1 MSTGPLSIELHH
13 LFPTQIKNAEAGD
26 PLIAKQFL
34 GSIGFDIEW
43 QGNKRGLFVDQELLG
58 KLRSASP
65 EIRAAFKAAGFAENQ
80 HGGSHP
86 NYNDF
91 IIGEL
96 ANFSAQANAGTTPWS
111 PEAKQAAA
119 YDLLRFVDDFVASG
133 SLSVKGTSLA
143 DFQTSW
149 ANWRGTRDYTN
160 LLPGDAVDIAS
171 FANGLDKTSTP
182 PVIGEGQEVA
192 RKNLASQL
200 YNKVSGSNG
209 TLALLN
215 MDELLRPELAIIN
228 GNKATSIITPLIYSL
243 IGKGL
248 TGTKGAAAFTQ
259 NFADDQTGGVVFDP
273 DEIKVRLESVLGIL
287 GDAADLLPER
297 LSDLGDG
304 VLQAAG
310 KSIGPMIVGAGGSI
324 IGDAVEFLNLAYEP
338 MKKGLRTGDWSDFYD
353 VTIEYGTAAAV
364 SAVLVGG
371 AVAVAGAFAG
381 PVAAAFVGA
390 GFAAY
395 GLYDAITNGVE
406 LFGQI
411 TADLAGVIEK
421 VEVSIINFALS
432 LDEGLSQLA
441 RAVGYI
447 FGVDPEHPL
456 FNVVGETLVTKYL
469 VDPLEAELPGRVDG
483 TDKREWFFGKNN
495 AVINAGGGNDE
506 LYVADAT
513 VARGDAGNDVVIGRD
528 SRIIRAGQ
536 AIDPTNP
543 ESPLANT
550 DLVMQL
556 DGGDG
561 DDWIIL
567 IGGDGG
573 VLRGGAGSDIL
584 IGGGA
589 ESHLYGGEG
598 SDLFHIGANSILHD
612 AELSGESVWM
622 GLPIFGGTKQWWMEG
637 NKAYWSPFSTIMTAF
652 PVIGSEILATASF
665 FVDVATMKFASF
677 QSYEDGGMGINIGYG
692 LGGVAKIEDYQLDL
706 DSGKASG
713 GVVVFSASRAGDAS
727 SGFERPSQEK
737 FTQFLN
743 LALKAGFGV
752 GFSGWDPIVLD
763 LDGDGYELTTQRNS
777 GIHFE
782 FDGDGFAEKTGWV
795 RPDDGFLVLD
805 ANANGVVDDAT
816 EFFGDETQGGFVELA
831 TYDLN
836 LDGVIDSLDA
846 VFGDLRVWR
855 DLNSDGVTDAGEL
868 VSLSDLG
875 ISSISLAAVAPAE
888 ELNIGGNVVAFESTF
903 TLTDGTVRK
912 AGDVVLDISHI
923 DTRYITDT
931 AVSVEASALPKL
943 RGFGNVADLHV
954 AMSENA
960 SLLAQVAAFDAL
972 ATSDLA
978 ALKHAAEEILYAWA
992 GVDGVSADPI
1002 GTEGFDARKLAF
1014 LEAFGGQ
1021 EIAPRDPVTGAVST
1035 AGLAEL
1041 EASWDYTLESLTL
1054 RLVVQS
1060 SSLPAFADMTYRED
1074 LDLIVMGSA
1083 GTLKQAYSAILA
1095 GLSSDPATALG
1106 EWEAWGELLR
1116 AVQDGSRRFDN
1127 NIVRDDFA
1135 AAQLLAA
1142 IAESGTNLD
1151 LAALAP
1157 ALGIT
1162 NLRIGAAGG
1171 ENLSNVSGGTIFSG
1185 LGDGDIARGRTGQDV
1200 YLLESGFGNVVIDDE
1215 EGVQT
1220 GDRIRFVDLN
1230 RADVSAARV
1239 GDDLI
1244 LTVTA
1249 NGNTVTV
1256 LGQFA
1261 DVVPLSSDVFAS
1273 NNRGIE
1279 EIQFA
1284 DGTVMELPDIAIA
1297 VGEGTAGDDVL
1308 EGTMHTDVFQG
1319 RAGNDTLMGGD
1330 DADLYVFDAGD
1341 GADIIRDQQS
1351 NPLLKA
1357 ADMLIFGDDIA
1368 PEDLIWSRGS
1378 DPDDLVITIGSSGDS
1393 ITVEEQ
1399 FSYSSLGY
1407 NGQFALNSRI
1417 ELFSFRHF
1425 GDVYTHKDIQQQMIA
1440 AETTGADDITLGFGD
1455 DDTFGASAG
1464 NDTLVGLDG
1473 NDTYSFGRGV
1483 GNDTIDEQAIYID
1496 VDVGLG
1502 GLRLEM
1508 GADTVVFAPDVDPE
1522 DVVFTRLSEAP
1533 DLTVTL
1539 DSGETLTVRN
1549 QFDGFQTGP
1558 LGSQWFDRI
1567 EWFEFGNGT
1576 RLSWQDV
1583 LLDVTTG
1590 AEGDDSLW
1598 GDLFEDTLAGGLG
1611 NDYLS
1616 GGGYA
1621 DTYIFNSGDG
1631 QDTVDDDNT
1640 FILGSGFV
1648 SVDTAPDILRLGEG
1662 ISSADVSLERVGQSL
1677 KLNIGINGDSVLLQ
1691 GQNDYYHT
1699 GVFGAISNGR
1709 IERVEF
1715 ADGEVWTWQDLNA
1728 RAIADQTTTGDDTID
1743 GFALEDRFEASAG
1756 NDIMR
1761 GGDSG
1766 DTYLFGIGSGEDRI
1780 EETVNN
1786 QNFDDDDRVEFTP
1799 GITQSDVTFERDAD
1813 NLIIRINGTADQLTI
1828 AGQFDNYVGF
1838 TDHDVETFHFADGS
1852 VVTKAEIQTQ
1862 LTTGTSGNDVVRGFH
1877 TNDTL
1882 IGGAGTDSLYGAD
1895 GSDTYLFNLGDGQ
1908 DTIFED
1914 VEYANLDDD
1923 DRLKFGAGILPSDV
1937 ILSRSGDALTLSV
1950 SGTTDAVTVAGQF
1963 AFTSWYSWND
1973 VEFFEFAD
1981 GTVWTK
1987 RDVSNFLSGGT
1998 SGDDVLVGTFQSDEL
2013 NGLAGN
2019 DILRGGDGSDIYY
2032 FGIGYGQ
2039 DTIEETVTNANLANF
2054 DQIVMNQGVL
2064 ATDLTFTRNGDALT
2078 IGIAG
2083 TTDTITVA
2091 RQFDNYIGRT
2101 DYDIEQLQFAD
2112 GSIMTKE
2119 EIQAVLTVGTPAD
2132 EEVLGFHTNDVLDGA
2147 AGNDILRGLDGSD
2160 TYLFGRGSGNDIV
2173 RESVQYVNLD
2183 DDDRVLFASDIA
2195 PEDIIW
2201 SRNANSLIIGIADT
2215 NDTLTV
2221 ENGFAR
2227 EGSTGYTWRDV
2238 ERFEF
2243 ADGTVLSKS
2252 DVQAIVLQPTDGN
2265 DTIDGFWTS
2274 DILAGGPG
2282 DDLLRGGEGNDTYI
2296 YNLGDGD
2303 DTIAEWVAYY
2313 GSFDTLQF
2321 GAGIVADDLR
2331 FAVSGENYI
2340 VTFDG
2345 SAGSITLN
2353 SQRTGGRA
2361 GGVEGGVNEFRFTDG
2376 TVWNRAQIDAAYLA
2390 SQTTGGDDLILGT
2403 NRNDVIDGGAGND
2416 TLRGGLYSDRL
2427 IGGAGND
2434 LLEGNDQNDT
2444 YVYNL
2449 GDGDDTIAEWQAY
2462 YGSFDILEF
2471 GAGIAAEDLRFAV
2484 SGEHYVVTFDGS
2496 PGSITLNWQRTGGRS
2511 GGREGGVNE
2520 FRFTDGTVWNRAQI
2534 DAAYLAD
2541 QTTGGDD
2548 LILGTNRSDV
2558 IEGGAGND
2566 TLKGGLYNDRL
2577 IGGAGNDV
2585 LEGSDDDDTYVYNL
2599 GDGDDTIAE
2608 WQAYYGSFDILEFG
2622 AGIAAEDLRFAVS
2635 GEHYVVTFDGSPGSI
2650 TLNWQRTGGR
2660 SGGREGGVNEFRFA
2674 DGTVWNRALI
2684 DAAYLADQTTD
2695 GDDSILGTIRNDVI
2709 TGGLGNDTL
2718 NGSSGTDV
2726 ATYAGLS
2733 TEYSMLTGGGTFQ
2746 IRDDVTVTGA
2756 DEGTDTLISVET
2768 LQFGDGQT
2776 VGITSPIILDL
2787 DGNGIAT
2794 VSAADSDAQ
2803 FDLDGDGL
2811 ADDTSWI
2818 SAGDAFLFLDRDSD
2832 GTMSG
2837 VDEISFVDDVPNAAT
2852 DLAGLRAFDSNGD
2865 SILDATDT
2873 RFADFGVWRDADS
2886 DGSVDEGE
2894 IASLADVGIRSI
2906 NLAGTP
2912 NDAVTEFGEVAI
2924 ANTGIFTLVNGSTRT
2939 FADAALTYFSAATNL
2954 PSLAATHYD
2963 FDRQASKYRIGA
2975 ARGALTVTPRRARS
2989 GIDPLAGQL
2998 EANTVLTF
3006 SNGTFGMFAPVVLDL
3021 DGDGIEL
3028 VSRKKSRASFDYAG
3042 DGATDDTGWIGRDD
3056 GFLVIDR
3063 NNDGLITEAAE
3074 LSLASEDREARS
3086 GLQGL
3091 TRLDGNG
3098 DGVVNNDDARFGEL
3112 RVWQDRNGNGRTDAG
3127 ELLSLEEAG
3136 IVAIRLSTLTPTQD
3150 SVKLDRNIIAATTT
3164 FVRAN
3169 GTTSTAADVSLAYRP
3184 ATASAA
3190 ATTSLASKFDLL
3202 GPDLFLAQRRDGN
3215 FGRAAFQRSMGE
3227 LFEMFGAAS
3236 PQRIT
3241 DLFDRVV
3248 AEDKTASALR
3258 QSALTV
3264 TANLER
3270 QPMPLQRVFDPASTY
3285 FMRFQPFQQQLGS
3298 ELVVKLLDV
3307 DPVAIAPAFAG
3318 IALDAAQGPDAP
3330 AIGFADNSSPVE
3342 IAGTGTAA
3350 SSAAQEQTQT
3360 EPVVQPTIERPRLDP
3375 AENMVW
3381 GGPARIG
3388 GLPDAPGGS
3397 VKVSTPPSHMLQPRV
3412 DLAEL
3417 LAHPSANDTAPDVEI
3432 ARKLAMIRQDLS
3444 SFGAIGTGE
3453 IDRLRQQEPESF
3465 YLYA

>member
-1 MSTGPLSIELHH
+1 MAFPNFTRPLGLRRLLAPRLPQNQNGFQAAHIVGSSFWLNTALWLNDVGFDGDQDVLNNAVLLPESARGNLVLGAANHIGNHFGAFDRLFYLPHQPGVNDQEFNDSSLYLNIIEQNRDLA
-13 LFPTQIKNAEAGD
+13 LEG
-26 PLIAKQFL
+26 LIAGSPEWEAVNLDYRIQIRNFL
-34 GSIGFDIEW
+34 DFA
-43 QGNKRGLFVDQELLG
+43 KLLFLHDDVLDDLGYGDQESLVLNTADA
-58 KLRSASP
+58 RYANQ
-65 EIRAAFKAAGFAENQ
+65 AAVLARF
-80 HGGSHP
+80 
-86 NYNDF
+86 D
-91 IIGEL
+91 EL
-96 ANFSAQANAGTTPWS
+96 ATTIYGEGTSPGVFDYVAVTENSLFQAIEALRGTNGNALDTEIDDAIVALIPDAARIIYPDGNVEWS
-111 PEAKQAAA
+111 PEVRADILLRDQLMQFALDDAGAVVEWPEFEALIASVEVDNLQALLAPIIASAEVEDPAASLLSVIEVVAAKAVEDDAALAMLNQYFAALAEFGTSKIDDVPEALKRDLLTA
-119 YDLLRFVDDFVASG
+119 YDQVDRALNGDIAGVPEEIEKRLAATSGGRALFLLDQWRDLVANGNDMSELPLSGGGIYSQSDTGLGEAIYLTLGAASGFALLRDMVEGALTNALDDAVEGAFDAVPDETVAQIESLLTNLGLVENPGTLAAIAEKGVTKYVFDLAGRFFRNATFASLTYADGRTAVEAFDSTVESGNFFQLIVGADEAALVGNSNSNLLLHLGHGSAYGLDGNDVLVGFRADPVFTPEDALILDGGAGDDFVA
-133 SLSVKGTSLA
+133 
-143 DFQTSW
+143 
-149 ANWRGTRDYTN
+149 
-160 LLPGDAVDIAS
+160 
-171 FANGLDKTSTP
+171 
-182 PVIGEGQEVA
+182 
-192 RKNLASQL
+192 
-200 YNKVSGSNG
+200 
-209 TLALLN
+209 
-215 MDELLRPELAIIN
+215 
-228 GNKATSIITPLIYSL
+228 
-243 IGKGL
+243 L
-248 TGTKGAAAFTQ
+248 TF
-259 NFADDQTGGVVFDP
+259 
-273 DEIKVRLESVLGIL
+273 
-287 GDAADLLPER
+287 
-297 LSDLGDG
+297 
-304 VLQAAG
+304 
-310 KSIGPMIVGAGGSI
+310 GAGG
-324 IGDAVEFLNLAYEP
+324 FAY
-338 MKKGLRTGDWSDFYD
+338 
-353 VTIEYGTAAAV
+353 
-364 SAVLVGG
+364 
-371 AVAVAGAFAG
+371 
-381 PVAAAFVGA
+381 
-390 GFAAY
+390 
-395 GLYDAITNGVE
+395 
-406 LFGQI
+406 
-411 TADLAGVIEK
+411 
-421 VEVSIINFALS
+421 
-432 LDEGLSQLA
+432 
-441 RAVGYI
+441 
-447 FGVDPEHPL
+447 
-456 FNVVGETLVTKYL
+456 
-469 VDPLEAELPGRVDG
+469 
-483 TDKREWFFGKNN
+483 
-495 AVINAGGGNDE
+495 
-506 LYVADAT
+506 
-513 VARGDAGNDVVIGRD
+513 
-528 SRIIRAGQ
+528 
-536 AIDPTNP
+536 
-543 ESPLANT
+543 
-550 DLVMQL
+550 
-556 DGGDG
+556 
-561 DDWIIL
+561 
-567 IGGDGG
+567 
-573 VLRGGAGSDIL
+573 GGAGDDIL
-584 IGGGA
+584 VGGGA
-589 ESHLYGGEG
+589 EAHLYGGAGE
-598 SDLFHIGANSILHD
+598 DLFHIGANTTIHD
-612 AELSGESVWM
+612 AEMTGESVWL

-637 NKAYWSPFSTIMTAF
+637 NKAYWSPFSTLMTAF

-665 FVDVATMKFASF
+665 FIDVATMKFASF
-677 QSYEDGGMGINIGYG
+677 QSYEDGGLGINIGYG
-692 LGGVAKIEDYQLDL
+692 LGGVAKIEDYQLNL
-706 DSGKASG
+706 DTGEASG

-727 SGFERPSQEK
+727 SGDQDQSMGK
-737 FTQFLN
+737 FIQFVN

-752 GFSGWDPIVLD
+752 GFTGWDPIVLD

-777 GIHFE
+777 GVHFE

-805 ANANGVVDDAT
+805 ANGNGIIDDSS
-816 EFFGDETQGGFVELA
+816 EFFGDENQGGFVELA
-831 TYDLN
+831 THDLN
-836 LDGVIDSLDA
+836 LDGVIDSSDA

-868 VSLSDLG
+868 VSLADLG
-875 ISSISLAAVAPAE
+875 ISSFSLAASAPAE
-888 ELNIGGNVVAFESTF
+888 ELNIGGNLVAFESTF
-903 TLTDGTVRK
+903 TLADGTLRK

-931 AVSVEASALPKL
+931 AVSAEAAALPQL
-943 RGFGNVADLHV
+943 RGFGNVADLDI
-954 AMSENA
+954 AMSEDA
-960 SLLAQVAAFDAL
+960 ALLAQVETFDML

-978 ALKHAAEEILYAWA
+978 VLKQAAEDILYAWA
-992 GVDGVSADPI
+992 GVDGVGTDPI
-1002 GTEGFDARKLAF
+1002 GGNGFDTRKLAF
-1014 LEAFGGQ
+1014 LEAFSGQ

-1035 AGLAEL
+1035 AGLVEL
-1041 EASWDYTLESLTL
+1041 EKSWADTLESLTL

-1083 GTLKQAYSAILA
+1083 DTLKQAYSAILT
-1095 GLSSDPATALG
+1095 GLSSDSATALG
-1106 EWEAWGELLR
+1106 EWDAWGELLR
-1116 AVQDGSRRFDN
+1116 AIQDGSRRFDN

-1142 IAESGTNLD
+1142 MAESGTSFD

-1162 NLRIGAAGG
+1162 NLRIGAAGS
-1171 ENLSNVSGGTIFSG
+1171 ETLTNVSGGTIFSG

-1200 YLLESGFGNVVIDDE
+1200 YLLESGFGDVVIDDE
-1215 EGVQT
+1215 EGAQT

-1440 AETTGADDITLGFGD
+1440 AETTGADDITRGFGD

-1567 EWFEFGNGT
+1567 EWFEFANGT

-1590 AEGDDSLW
+1590 SDGNDSLW

-1611 NDYLS
+1611 SDYLS

-1631 QDTVDDDNT
+1631 QDIVDDDNT

-1662 ISSADVSLERVGQSL
+1662 ITSADVSLERVGQSL
-1677 KLNIGINGDSVLLQ
+1677 KLNIGTNGDSVLLQ

-1756 NDIMR
+1756 NDTMR
-1761 GGDSG
+1761 GGDSS
-1766 DTYLFGIGSGEDRI
+1766 DTYVFGIGSGADRI
-1780 EETVNN
+1780 EESIGNH
-1786 QNFDDDDRVEFTP
+1786 NFDDDDRVEFTP

-1813 NLIIRINGTADQLTI
+1813 DLIIRINGTADQLTI

-1852 VVTKAEIQTQ
+1852 VVTKAAIQTQ
-1862 LTTGTSGNDVVRGFH
+1862 LTTGTGGDDVVRGFH

-1882 IGGAGTDSLYGAD
+1882 IGGTGNDSLYGAD

-1950 SGTTDAVTVAGQF
+1950 SGTTDAVTIAGQF
-1963 AFTSWYSWND
+1963 AFTSWFSWND

-1981 GTVWTK
+1981 GTIWTK

-1998 SGDDVLVGTFQSDEL
+1998 SGDDVLLGTFQSDEL

-2039 DTIEETVTNANLANF
+2039 DTIEETITNHNLADF
-2054 DQIVMNQGVL
+2054 DQIVMSEGVV
-2064 ATDLTFTRNGDALT
+2064 ASDMTFTRNGDALT

-2083 TTDTITVA
+2083 TSDTITVLG
-2091 RQFDNYIGRT
+2091 QFDNYIGYT
-2101 DYDIEQLQFAD
+2101 NHDVEQIQFAD
-2112 GSIMTKE
+2112 GSIMTKA
-2119 EIQAVLTVGTPAD
+2119 EIQAVLTIGTPAD
-2132 EEVLGFHTNDVLDGA
+2132 EEVLGFHTNDVLDGGP
-2147 AGNDILRGLDGSD
+2147 GNDILRGLDGSD
-2160 TYLFGRGSGNDIV
+2160 TYLFGRGSGNDII
-2173 RESVQYVNLD
+2173 RESVQYVNLN

-2215 NDTLTV
+2215 SDTLTV

-2274 DILAGGPG
+2274 DILAGGAG

-2313 GSFDTLQF
+2313 GSFDILQF

-2361 GGVEGGVNEFRFTDG
+2361 GGVEGGVNEFRFADG

-2390 SQTTGGDDLILGT
+2390 DQTTDGDDLILGT
-2403 NRNDVIDGGAGND
+2403 NRNDVIEGGAGND
-2416 TLRGGLYSDRL
+2416 TLRGGLYNDRL
-2427 IGGAGND
+2427 IGGGGND
-2434 LLEGNDQNDT
+2434 VLEGSDDNDT

-2449 GDGDDTIAEWQAY
+2449 GDGDDTIAEWQAF

-2484 SGEHYVVTFDGS
+2484 SGEHYVVTFDG
-2496 PGSITLNWQRTGGRS
+2496 N
-2511 GGREGGVNE
+2511 
-2520 FRFTDGTVWNRAQI
+2520 
-2534 DAAYLAD
+2534 
-2541 QTTGGDD
+2541 
-2548 LILGTNRSDV
+2548 
-2558 IEGGAGND
+2558 
-2566 TLKGGLYNDRL
+2566 
-2577 IGGAGNDV
+2577 
-2585 LEGSDDDDTYVYNL
+2585 
-2599 GDGDDTIAE
+2599 
-2608 WQAYYGSFDILEFG
+2608 
-2622 AGIAAEDLRFAVS
+2622 
-2635 GEHYVVTFDGSPGSI
+2635 PGSI

-2674 DGTVWNRALI
+2674 DGTVWNRAQI
-2684 DAAYLADQTTD
+2684 DAAYLADQTTS
-2695 GDDSILGTIRNDVI
+2695 GDDSILGTIRNDVM
-2709 TGGLGNDTL
+2709 TGGIGNDTL
-2718 NGSSGTDV
+2718 NGSSGTDI

-2746 IRDDVTVTGA
+2746 IRDDVTVTGE

-2768 LQFGDGQT
+2768 LRFGDGQT

-2794 VSAADSDAQ
+2794 ISAAESDAQ

-2818 SAGDAFLFLDRDSD
+2818 SAGDAFLFLDRDSN

-2837 VDEISFVDDVPNAAT
+2837 VEEISFVDDVPNAAT

-2865 SILDATDT
+2865 SILDASDA

-2886 DGSVDEGE
+2886 DGAVDEGE
-2894 IASLADVGIRSI
+2894 TASLADVGIRSL

-2963 FDRQASKYRIGA
+2963 FDRKASKYRVSA
-2975 ARGALTVTPRRARS
+2975 ATGALTVTPRRARS
-2989 GIDPLAGQL
+2989 GTDPLAGQMG
-2998 EANTVLTF
+2998 ANTVLTF

-3021 DGDGIEL
+3021 DGDGIDL

-3042 DGATDDTGWIGRDD
+3042 DGTTDDTGWIGRDD

-3074 LSLASEDREARS
+3074 LSPASEDKEARS

-3112 RVWQDRNGNGRTDAG
+3112 SVWQDRNGNGQSDAG

-3136 IVAIRLSTLTPTQD
+3136 IVAIRLD
-3150 SVKLDRNIIAATTT
+3150 SVPSSETRVKLDRNIIAATTS

-3184 ATASAA
+3184 APASSSAPA
-3190 ATTSLASKFDLL
+3190 SLAPTLDLL
-3202 GPDLFLAQRRDGN
+3202 GLDLFLAARRDGS
-3215 FGRAAFQRSMGE
+3215 FSRAAFLLSVGDLM
-3227 LFEMFGAAS
+3227 EMLGAAS
-3236 PQRIT
+3236 SKGIA

-3264 TANLER
+3264 TANVER

-3285 FMRFQPFQQQLGS
+3285 FTMFQPFQQQLGP
-3298 ELVVKLLDV
+3298 ELVVELLDV

-3318 IALDAAQGPDAP
+3318 IALDAAQGPDVP

-3350 SSAAQEQTQT
+3350 SSAAQELAQT
-3360 EPVVQPTIERPRLDP
+3360 EPVVQPTLERPRLDP
-3375 AENMVW
+3375 AQHEVW
-3381 GGPARIG
+3381 GGPAWIG

-3417 LAHPSANDTAPDVEI
+3417 LVQPSANDTAPDVEI

-3444 SFGAIGTGE
+3444 SFGASGAGE